1 MLAEVFGPFRVLCA
15 LEPRESRLHL
25 SVRAWSILG
34 LPLPLLLAPGGQTFE
49 EDRDGLF
56 HFDVEVASPL
66 TGLIVHYR
74 GWLRP
79 ASEPTADLDGRKA
92 LVNE

>member
-1 MLAEVFGPFRVLCA
+1 M
-15 LEPRESRLHL
+15 
-25 SVRAWSILG
+25 
-34 LPLPLLLAPGGQTFE
+34 
-49 EDRDGLF
+49 
-56 HFDVEVASPL
+56 EVASPL